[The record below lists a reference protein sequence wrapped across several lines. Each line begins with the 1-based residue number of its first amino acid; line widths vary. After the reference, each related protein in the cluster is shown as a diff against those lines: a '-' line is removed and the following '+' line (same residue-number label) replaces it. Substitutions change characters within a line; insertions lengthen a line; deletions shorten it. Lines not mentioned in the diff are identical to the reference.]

1 MNDNLLRKWALV
13 AEILGGAAVVLSLI
27 FVGFQIRQSSLQ
39 TEQNTV
45 ALEVSA
51 YQNLVALMNDMNM
64 EMYRDEYLA
73 SLNFRF
79 GRDEITSDDPD
90 YPRLVFYIG
99 YVTRLSDMAY
109 LQYERGLISE
119 TQLVSTYGPLKQVL
133 RSDIGLERW
142 SRLKVNR
149 NLSLSFMNYVEENI
163 LNE

>member
-73 SLNFRF
+73 NLNFRF
-79 GRDEITSDDPD
+79 GRGEITSDDPD
-90 YPRLVFYIG
+90 
-99 YVTRLSDMAY
+99 S
-109 LQYERGLISE
+109 
-119 TQLVSTYGPLKQVL
+119 
-133 RSDIGLERW
+133 
-142 SRLKVNR
+142 
-149 NLSLSFMNYVEENI
+149 
-163 LNE
+163 